1 MKVLIAGQIHQ
12 DGINLLQARADMT
25 VEMTGAHSE
34 LDLIKLVHD
43 VDAIL
48 VRSALITSSIIEA
61 APLLKLVSR
70 HGVGFNSVDVQAL
83 SSRRIPLT
91 IAVGG
96 NAVSVAE
103 HTLYLILALAK
114 QGQRYDTAARQGDF
128 NFRNAPIAR
137 EIETSKLLI
146 IGFGRIGTQ
155 VARRALGFGMAVYV
169 YDPYLPASAINDND
183 AHVVENLHDALPQMD
198 IVSVHCPL
206 NEETKHLI
214 SSHELSL
221 MKPSALLINTAR
233 GGIIDETALHSSLRN
248 AEIAGAGIDV
258 FVTEPTNPS
267 LNLLKLKNV
276 VVSPHCAGVTV
287 ESSARTARIA
297 AKNVLNGLD
306 SNLDE
311 TFVVNREV
319 LRQKPQNTTN

>member
-1 MKVLIAGQIHQ
+1 MKVLVVGHIHQ
-12 DGINLLQARADMT
+12 DGINLLQARSHIT
-25 VEMTGAHSE
+25 VEITEAHAES
-34 LDLIKLVHD
+34 DLVTRVHD
-43 VDAIL
+43 ADAIL

-61 APLLKLVSR
+61 APLLKVVSR

-83 SSRRIPLT
+83 TARRIPLT

-128 NFRNAPIAR
+128 SFRNAPIAR
-137 EIETSKLLI
+137 EIETSELLV

-155 VARRALGFGMAVYV
+155 VTRRALAFGMAVHV
-169 YDPYLPASAINDND
+169 YDPYVPDSVIEDQGAYF
-183 AHVVENLHDALPQMD
+183 VRNLHDALPQID
-198 IVSVHCPL
+198 VVSVHCPL

-214 SSHELSL
+214 GSYELSL

-233 GGIIDETALHSSLRN
+233 GGIVDETALHSVLLQKK
-248 AEIAGAGIDV
+248 IAGAGIDV

-267 LNLLKLKNV
+267 LNLLELENV

-297 AKNVLNGLD
+297 AQNALDGLD
-306 SNLDE
+306 STLDE
-311 TFVVNREV
+311 VYVVNREV
-319 LRQKPQNTTN
+319 LLH

>member
-1 MKVLIAGQIHQ
+1 MKVLVVGHIHQ
-12 DGINLLQARADMT
+12 DGINLLKARADVT
-25 VEMTGAHSE
+25 VEITEAHNESE
-34 LDLIKLVHD
+34 LVKLVRD
-43 VDAIL
+43 TDALL
-48 VRSALITSSIIEA
+48 VRSALITSTIIEA
-61 APLLKLVSR
+61 APLLKVVSR

-83 SSRRIPLT
+83 NLRRIPLT

-114 QGQRYDTAARQGDF
+114 QGRRYDTAARQGDF

-137 EIETSKLLI
+137 EIETSKLLV

-155 VARRALGFGMAVYV
+155 VTHRALAFGMSVHV
-169 YDPYLPASAINDND
+169 YDPYLPDGVIENHA
-183 AHVVENLHDALPQMD
+183 AHVVRNLHDALPQMD

-206 NEETKHLI
+206 NEETKDLI
-214 SSHELSL
+214 SSTELSL

-233 GGIIDETALHSSLRN
+233 GGIVNEAALHSALRDR
-248 AEIAGAGIDV
+248 EISGAGIDV

-267 LNLLKLKNV
+267 LNLLELENV

-297 AKNVLNGLD
+297 AQNTLNGLD
-306 SNLDE
+306 STLDRA
-311 TFVVNREV
+311 FVVNREV
-319 LRQKPQNTTN
+319 LQQ

>member
-1 MKVLIAGQIHQ
+1 
-12 DGINLLQARADMT
+12 
-25 VEMTGAHSE
+25 
-34 LDLIKLVHD
+34 
-43 VDAIL
+43 
-48 VRSALITSSIIEA
+48 
-61 APLLKLVSR
+61 
-70 HGVGFNSVDVQAL
+70 
-83 SSRRIPLT
+83 
-91 IAVGG
+91 
-96 NAVSVAE
+96 
-103 HTLYLILALAK
+103 
-114 QGQRYDTAARQGDF
+114 
-128 NFRNAPIAR
+128 
-137 EIETSKLLI
+137 
-146 IGFGRIGTQ
+146 
-155 VARRALGFGMAVYV
+155 
-169 YDPYLPASAINDND
+169 
-183 AHVVENLHDALPQMD
+183 
-198 IVSVHCPL
+198 
-206 NEETKHLI
+206 
-214 SSHELSL
+214 